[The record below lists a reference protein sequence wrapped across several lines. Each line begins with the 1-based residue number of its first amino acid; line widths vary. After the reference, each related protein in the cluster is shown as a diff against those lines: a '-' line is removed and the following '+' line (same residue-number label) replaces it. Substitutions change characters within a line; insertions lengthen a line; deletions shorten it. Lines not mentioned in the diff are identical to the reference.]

1 MKYFDSLGVMIDCSR
16 DAVPNVPRLKR
27 FLDAIA
33 KMGYNCA
40 MLYTEDTYEVEG
52 QPFFGYKRGKYTIE
66 ELREI
71 DEYAA
76 SVGVEMIPCI
86 QTLAH
91 VNALIRWNVY
101 RKMRDCDDILL
112 AGDERTYALIDSMF
126 ASLSKALRSRKIHIG
141 MDEPY

>member
-1 MKYFDSLGVMIDCSR
+1 MKNFNYFGVMIDCSR
-16 DAVPNVPRLKR
+16 NAVPNLTALKR
-27 FLDAIA
+27 FIEILS

-66 ELREI
+66 ELREV

-91 VNALIRWNVY
+91 VNALIRWDVY
-101 RKMRDCDDILL
+101 KRMRDCDDILL

-141 MDEPY
+141 MD